1 LVSGNKLL
9 RLPDHGRLLVC
20 ADLRGNLR
28 DFLQVVARFERLPE
42 DRHVLFLGDLIHGP
56 LDGEKGWPAG
66 VGRPYRDR
74 SPALLLKLLLLQERH
89 PGRVHALLGNHEHA
103 HIGGPRTSR
112 FAEDEAGRLEA
123 RLGPE
128 AADDLRRWL
137 RRWPLLAAAPA
148 GLLFGHRAPGG
159 LWVEGG
165 LGALDGADYGRY
177 LLPGDPEAAAQ
188 GAEQDQGAWLLGQLL
203 WAQPMSPAEARR
215 VCAALHV
222 SVLVYGHEVVRGSE
236 EIGAEQLILSS
247 SFLLP
252 DEDKRVLEIDL
263 AARYGGVADLRP
275 GREILPLYD

>member
-1 LVSGNKLL
+1 M
-9 RLPDHGRLLVC
+9 C

-42 DRHVLFLGDLIHGP
+42 DRHLLFLGDLIHGP
-56 LDGEKGWPAG
+56 LDGEKGWPQG

-103 HIGGPRTSR
+103 HVGGPRTSR

-128 AADDLRRWL
+128 ATQDLRRWL
-137 RRWPLLAAAPA
+137 RRWPLLALAPA
-148 GLLFGHRAPGG
+148 GLLFGHRAPSA
-159 LWVEGG
+159 LWVAE
-165 LGALDGADYGRY
+165 ALAALEGADYGRY
-177 LLPGDPEAAAQ
+177 VLPGDLEAQEA
-188 GAEQDQGAWLLGQLL
+188 GHGLGLGLGLDQGAWLLGQLL

-222 SVLVYGHEVVRGSE
+222 SALVYGHEVVRGSE

-263 AARYGGVADLRP
+263 AARYGSAADLRP
-275 GREILPLYD
+275 GREIQPLYD